1 MKLSILALFAV
12 AAVAVPA
19 CAADSPPQGPCADGF
34 LPHGRSPEAI
44 YLCSGPK
51 LTCRQDWFVGGADT
65 NSDRIRSYEC
75 KADVT
80 RMSGMVGATPAS
92 CTERFLPRPAAV
104 SDGQA
109 YRCEAV
115 DPRIEANCTPGYS
128 PGGLM
133 LGEKPLAH
141 ADSEAAAMRRQLDGA
156 QLSYVC
162 MKQ

>member
-1 MKLSILALFAV
+1 MKLFLPALFV
-12 AAVAVPA
+12 LAAVAVPA
-19 CAADSPPQGPCADGF
+19 CAADALPQGPCADEF
-34 LPHGRSPEAI
+34 LPRGRAPEAI

-51 LTCRQDWFVGGADT
+51 LTCRRDWFVGGADT
-65 NSDRIRSYEC
+65 ASDRVRFYEC

-80 RMSGMVGATPAS
+80 RMAGMVGTTPALCS
-92 CTERFLPRPAAV
+92 ERFLPRPAAV
-104 SDGQA
+104 RDGET

-115 DPRIEANCTPGYS
+115 DLNYEAQCTPGYS

-141 ADSEAAAMRRQLDGA
+141 ANSEAAATRRQLDGA

>member
-1 MKLSILALFAV
+1 MKLFLPMLFVA
-12 AAVAVPA
+12 AAVALPA
-19 CAADSPPQGPCADGF
+19 CAADSLPQGPCAEGF
-34 LPHGRSPEAI
+34 LPRGRAPEAI
-44 YLCSGPK
+44 YLCAGPK
-51 LTCRQDWFVGGADT
+51 LTCRRDWFVGGADT
-65 NSDRIRSYEC
+65 NADRIRSYDC

-80 RMSGMVGATPAS
+80 RMSNMVGVTPAACS
-92 CTERFLPRPAAV
+92 ERFLPRPGAV
-104 SDGQA
+104 RNGET

-115 DPRIEANCTPGYS
+115 HSRIEANCTPGYS

-141 ADSEAAAMRRQLDGA
+141 ANSEAAATRRQLDGA